1 MHRVQQ
7 VRRCCTVLRTVLYK
21 LLRFRF
27 QFVPDCRGR
36 SSVEIKSPKG
46 HTYVIE
52 ARTEKSN
59 GKDPQVCVCF
69 EGKKERKGKEAKEG
83 KGSKRKKRHSKR

>member
-1 MHRVQQ
+1 MRLQ
-7 VRRCCTVLRTVLYK
+7 
-21 LLRFRF
+21 
-27 QFVPDCRGR
+27 GR
-36 SSVEIKSPKG
+36 SSVEKKSPKG

-69 EGKKERKGKEAKEG
+69 EGQKERKGKEAKRARQGQQE
-83 KGSKRKKRHSKR
+83 KEKTQQATEFIIQTSNIAQ